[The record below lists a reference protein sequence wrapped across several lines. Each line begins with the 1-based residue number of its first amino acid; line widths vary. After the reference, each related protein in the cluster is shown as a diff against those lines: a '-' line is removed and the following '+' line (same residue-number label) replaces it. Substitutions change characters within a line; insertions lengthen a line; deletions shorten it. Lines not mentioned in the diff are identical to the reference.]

1 MSAQNVYR
9 GGSFSR
15 QFEDDGVNYVM
26 FDIEK
31 ILSISDRLLM
41 LVFISPIRVWFVF
54 RKQGKGE
61 QRESNRRG

>member
-31 ILSISDRLLM
+31 ILSISDRLQM

-54 RKQGKGE
+54 RK
-61 QRESNRRG
+61 